1 MQNLSDEIQA
11 KRKRA
16 KGKLTLRILVAL
28 YLLYLT
34 KGIVEAA
41 VQRTSTLPL
50 WVTWLVSIV
59 FLLASVVF
67 GTYTWRE
74 YKHSLADTA
83 SEWKTGCPEK
93 KDKDHPGNMDLK

>member
-59 FLLASVVF
+59 SFWPPWCSELTRGGNTNIHLLIRQVNGKLDV
-67 GTYTWRE
+67 
-74 YKHSLADTA
+74 
-83 SEWKTGCPEK
+83 PK
-93 KDKDHPGNMDLK
+93 KRIKIIPAIWT